1 MRLVKEMLKHGLD
14 EERAVFER
22 REIVGVGRPLP
33 EC

>member
-1 MRLVKEMLKHGLD
+1 MRLVKELLKHGFD
-14 EERAVFER
+14 GKMAVFER